1 MYSKSIMFS
10 ARVVDVQFFFFFFL
24 FQSKGTSGQ
33 ELGLCLDYQE
43 GYRRISTIIDL
54 LIPAVM

>member
-1 MYSKSIMFS
+1 MFS
-10 ARVVDVQFFFFFFL
+10 ARVVDVQFFFYFL

>member
-10 ARVVDVQFFFFFFL
+10 ARVVDVQFFFFFL

>member
-1 MYSKSIMFS
+1 MFS
-10 ARVVDVQFFFFFFL
+10 ARVVSVQFFFNL

>member
-10 ARVVDVQFFFFFFL
+10 ARVVDVQFFFL

>member
-10 ARVVDVQFFFFFFL
+10 ARVVNVQFFFFL

>member
-10 ARVVDVQFFFFFFL
+10 ARVVDVQFFFLFFL

>member
-1 MYSKSIMFS
+1 MFS
-10 ARVVDVQFFFFFFL
+10 ARVVDVQFFFFFL
-24 FQSKGTSGQ
+24 FQYKGTSGQ